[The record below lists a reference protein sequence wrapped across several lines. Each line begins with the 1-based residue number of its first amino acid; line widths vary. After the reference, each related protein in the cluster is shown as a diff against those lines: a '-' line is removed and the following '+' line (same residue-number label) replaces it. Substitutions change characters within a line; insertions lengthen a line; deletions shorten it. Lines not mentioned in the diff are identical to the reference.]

1 MTSLDLSHSVH
12 PAQLL
17 HQQAEKSAH
26 PRRRR
31 GRLLLIEEDAFLAS
45 SLTSGLRR
53 AGYDVFPAA
62 DGARGLSLFSL
73 VEPDL
78 ILLDLGQSSGHGL
91 KALRELRKLSPQTPI
106 VVFTD
111 DVTPAVA
118 QRAARSGAARIH
130 RPFVYQTLI
139 RTIEGLL

>member
-1 MTSLDLSHSVH
+1 MTSLDLSHPS
-12 PAQLL
+12 QLL
-17 HQQAEKSAH
+17 EQPAEPNAH
-26 PRRRR
+26 PRQRR
-31 GRLLLIEEDAFLAS
+31 GRLLLIEEDVLLAS
-45 SLTSGLRR
+45 SLTVGLRR

-62 DGARGLSLFSL
+62 DGARGLSLFTL

-78 ILLDLGQSSGHGL
+78 ILLDLGQSSRHGL
-91 KALRELRKLSPQTPI
+91 KALQELRKLSPQTPV

-111 DVTPAVA
+111 DAAPAVA
-118 QRAARSGAARIH
+118 RRAARAGATRVP